1 MGAER
6 VPIGHIIDGLGV
18 DASFS
23 EGDMPTDA
31 VVLLKV
37 VTADGRVVHRTL
49 WSDGMSW
56 IERRGM
62 IDVARDVERV
72 EQHDTSQAGE

>member
-1 MGAER
+1 MSADRE
-6 VPIGHIIDGLGV
+6 PIGHIIDGLGV
-18 DASFS
+18 DASFA

-56 IERRGM
+56 VERRGM
-62 IDVARDVERV
+62 IEVARDVERC
-72 EQHDTSQAGE
+72 EQHDTSQAAD